1 MRKIISN
8 KALHEKTSQ
17 EITSLLYEAL
27 LENLE
32 MAVSALKDKDYLIAN
47 VKMQKSNDILFRLG
61 GGLNYEA
68 GILADQLDHLY
79 NYLSDRLIQAN
90 YKKDILIVEEVIRH
104 IEKIYKAWNELLKKT
119 KEESHELKIVKLQ
132 KVAYEKNSAFE

>member
-1 MRKIISN
+1 VRKIISN

-32 MAVSALKDKDYLIAN
+32 MAASALKDKDYLTAN

-104 IEKIYKAWNELLKKT
+104 IETIYKAWNELLKKN
-119 KEESHELKIVKLQ
+119 KEECHELKIVKLQ